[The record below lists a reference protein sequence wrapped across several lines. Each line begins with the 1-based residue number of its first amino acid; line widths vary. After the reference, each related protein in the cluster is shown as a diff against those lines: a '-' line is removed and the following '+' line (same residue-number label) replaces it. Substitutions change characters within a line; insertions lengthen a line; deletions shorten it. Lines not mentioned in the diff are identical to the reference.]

1 MTKFIKSDNV
11 ICRKIRG
18 GILILLEVRFH
29 GRGGQGVVTSA
40 DVLAVAAF
48 KEGFYTLSFPTFG
61 AEKRG
66 TPVASFLRVSDKPV
80 VLRDEIYEPDYVVIL
95 DPTVMESVNVVS
107 GLKDGGFVVANY
119 PREKELEEKLGV
131 KTFTINATKLAME
144 YLGRPI
150 TNTVMVGAFAG
161 ITGLVKLETL
171 KETIT
176 EWFSKKGEE
185 IAKKNADLVEKAYRE
200 MEKRRDEV
208 KELGLKLVER

>member
-1 MTKFIKSDNV
+1 M
-11 ICRKIRG
+11 
-18 GILILLEVRFH
+18 
-29 GRGGQGVVTSA
+29 
-40 DVLAVAAF
+40 AAF

-80 VLRDEIYEPDYVVIL
+80 VLRDEIYEPDYVVVL
-95 DPTVMESVNVVS
+95 DPTVVDSVNVVS

-119 PREKELEEKLGV
+119 PRESELEEKLGV
-131 KTFTINATKLAME
+131 KVFAINATKLAME

-161 ITGLVKLETL
+161 LTGLVKLETL
-171 KETIT
+171 RETIF

-185 IAKKNADLVEKAYRE
+185 IANKNADLVEKAYRMLE
-200 MEKRRDEV
+200 ERRDEV
-208 KELGLKLVER
+208 KELGLKLPELVVQK

>member
-1 MTKFIKSDNV
+1 MSQRI
-11 ICRKIRG
+11 G
-18 GILILLEVRFH
+18 GIFILLEIRFH

-66 TPVASFLRVSDKPV
+66 TPVASFLRVSDRPV
-80 VLRDEIYEPDYVVIL
+80 VLRDEIYEPDYVVVL

-107 GLKDGGFVVANY
+107 GLKEGGFVVANY

-131 KTFTINATKLAME
+131 KVFAINATKLAME

-161 ITGLVKLETL
+161 LTGLVRLETL
-171 KETIT
+171 RETIL

-185 IAKKNADLVEKAYRE
+185 IANKNADLVEKAYRMLE
-200 MEKRRDEV
+200 ERRDEV
-208 KELGLKLVER
+208 KELGLKLPELVVQK